1 MNQILKAKNEEKKIQ
16 IKKIT
21 QKNYLSKPILM
32 ASATL

>member
-1 MNQILKAKNEEKKIQ
+1 MNQILKAKNEKKIQ

-21 QKNYLSKPILM
+21 QKNYLSKPILV